1 MDASERLID
10 ILQQLGACL
19 SSREETPHAWRPLGE
34 ALLAVPGVSGVWFA
48 LWREEHLETLS
59 LGELPGEGQARVDL
73 LRAWHWDYRADGAPM
88 ASVLATPGPL
98 VIVPLGEPDHLAGA
112 LALAT
117 HEPVAPL
124 MRLAEVVASGLRAD
138 LRRRRLAGEM
148 EQARTLLCE
157 QIAGISELPAV
168 SQLAASVAHELRNP
182 LSSIKGAAQYIR
194 NEYQD
199 HATVRE
205 FLDIII
211 EEVGVLNRITTE
223 FLDFARPMHLNLEQM
238 HVHDSIRRLLQ
249 VMKPQMAA
257 QGIEAVLE
265 LSPEVPPTHFD
276 SRQVDQMLRNIVM
289 NAIQAMPDG
298 GTLSVRTRAFD
309 TPLPGVEIAIADT
322 GRGINP
328 EDLHRL
334 FTPFFTTKTKGV
346 GLGLTIVQRIAQ
358 NHGGVV
364 SVQCPPGGGSEFTIR
379 LPCAPGAESLRV
391 SG

>member
-19 SSREETPHAWRPLGE
+19 SSREDTPHAWRPLGE

-211 EEVGVLNRITTE
+211 EEVGVLNRITTGSSISPG
-223 FLDFARPMHLNLEQM
+223 DAPQPGQM
-238 HVHDSIRRLLQ
+238 HVHDSIRRLPQ

-257 QGIEAVLE
+257 QE
-265 LSPEVPPTHFD
+265 
-276 SRQVDQMLRNIVM
+276 SRRCW
-289 NAIQAMPDG
+289 IQRGRLD
-298 GTLSVRTRAFD
+298 LLLTRA
-309 TPLPGVEIAIADT
+309 
-322 GRGINP
+322 RW
-328 EDLHRL
+328 
-334 FTPFFTTKTKGV
+334 
-346 GLGLTIVQRIAQ
+346 
-358 NHGGVV
+358 
-364 SVQCPPGGGSEFTIR
+364 IR
-379 LPCAPGAESLRV
+379 CCATS
-391 SG
+391 S

>member
-1 MDASERLID
+1 
-10 ILQQLGACL
+10 
-19 SSREETPHAWRPLGE
+19 
-34 ALLAVPGVSGVWFA
+34 
-48 LWREEHLETLS
+48 
-59 LGELPGEGQARVDL
+59 
-73 LRAWHWDYRADGAPM
+73 
-88 ASVLATPGPL
+88 
-98 VIVPLGEPDHLAGA
+98 VIAPLGEPDHLAGA

-138 LRRRRLAGEM
+138 LRRRRLAGEL
-148 EQARTLLCE
+148 EQARTLLYE
-157 QIAGISELPAV
+157 QMSGISELPAV

-257 QGIEAVLE
+257 QGIEAVLD
-265 LSPEVPPTHFD
+265 LSADVPPTYFD

-298 GTLSVRTRAFD
+298 GTLRVRTRTFD

-364 SVQCPPGGGSEFTIR
+364 TVQCPPGGGSEFTIR